1 MLICLLLAEGIYD
14 SDMRHL
20 RLLAIEACN
29 VQCNS
34 AEKISMDCERAA
46 ALWSYKL
53 GIFSEIYNYGGKDN
67 NLMKNY

>member
-46 ALWSYKL
+46 AL
-53 GIFSEIYNYGGKDN
+53 
-67 NLMKNY
+67 